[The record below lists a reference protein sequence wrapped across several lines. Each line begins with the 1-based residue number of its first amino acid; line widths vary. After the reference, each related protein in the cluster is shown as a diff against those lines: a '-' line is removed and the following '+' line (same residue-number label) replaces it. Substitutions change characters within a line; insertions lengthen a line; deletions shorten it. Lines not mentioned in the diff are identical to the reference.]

1 MYSVSRPRTSGGNR
15 RGRHEKFRMSKT
27 VRLAAGQDGFTK
39 FFRSRS
45 YIMRAPY
52 SRRPHSTPM
61 PLRSRVKPYKN
72 KTSNADFPFS
82 FQQPFL
88 FSLSLSEFVVR
99 DIPCYCTED
108 GFPRRREASLAQD
121 AMRLFTRTLPYSRMV
136 RLINLFL
143 NPIPPVIEVE
153 LPARSELNPHH

>member
-1 MYSVSRPRTSGGNR
+1 MLYVQSRNIPRTSGGSR
-15 RGRHEKFRMSKT
+15 RGRHKKSRMSKT

-39 FFRSRS
+39 NFRSRS

-61 PLRSRVKPYKN
+61 PLRSRVKPCKN

-88 FSLSLSEFVVR
+88 LSLSLSKFVVR

-121 AMRLFTRTLPYSRMV
+121 AMRLFTGTLPYSRMV
-136 RLINLFL
+136 RHIYTFSL
-143 NPIPPVIEVE
+143 NFPP
-153 LPARSELNPHH
+153 LRSICP